1 MRVIS
6 SVGPR
11 LAVTPA
17 ALRQR
22 YAELSCTSS
31 RNVVHSRWH
40 VNRTGATGDA
50 MSFPTL
56 RVDRHEPLHFIVV
69 MLVLAT
75 LAIWMACITP

>member
-1 MRVIS
+1 
-6 SVGPR
+6 
-11 LAVTPA
+11 
-17 ALRQR
+17 
-22 YAELSCTSS
+22 
-31 RNVVHSRWH
+31 
-40 VNRTGATGDA
+40 